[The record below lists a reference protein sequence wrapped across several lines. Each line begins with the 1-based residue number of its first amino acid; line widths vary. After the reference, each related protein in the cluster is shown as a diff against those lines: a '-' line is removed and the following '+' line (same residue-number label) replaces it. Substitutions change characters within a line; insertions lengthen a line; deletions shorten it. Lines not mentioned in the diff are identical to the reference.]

1 MPDRTAMAVVIWLFG
16 VSVAAAQPPARG
28 ESVLPPLLPV
38 PTGPGTPAPC
48 CPTPLDES
56 GKPLEYDRSLMY
68 LPDRHPGGSRP
79 FESRPRDERATW
91 GRAAAVFGQT
101 QSLETAALPDG
112 SNKLQP
118 NWRAG
123 VDGAVGAWWDADRS
137 RGTEFG
143 ALYLA
148 EGHAGSGNTVLDTR
162 FFSAHANYRQS
173 VGRIGKIKLDAL
185 AGYRFASVGE
195 DTPPSQTD
203 NRFHGGTLGL
213 DGEYRHGAWSADA
226 RASVALGATFADQ
239 SGLFSRND
247 RTYAVLPE
255 LTLSLGREVLD
266 GGRVYLGYRFAYLNR
281 IVRPTT
287 DPGTWSSFWMQG
299 VTVGFDWWF

>member
-1 MPDRTAMAVVIWLFG
+1 MPDRGAIAVVVWLIG
-16 VSVAAAQPPARG
+16 VSAAAAQPPAHG
-28 ESVLPPLLPV
+28 DSVLPPLLPV

-48 CPTPLDES
+48 CPTPMDES

-68 LPDRHPGGSRP
+68 LPDRHPGHNRP

-91 GRAAAVFGQT
+91 GRAAALYGQT
-101 QSLETAALPDG
+101 QSLETAGLPDG

-123 VDGAVGAWWDADRS
+123 IDAAAGVWWDSERS

-148 EGHAGSGNTVLDTR
+148 EGHISHGLAESETR
-162 FFSAHANYRQS
+162 FLSANGHYRQS
-173 VGRIGKIKLDAL
+173 VGRVWKIKLDAFT
-185 AGYRFASVGE
+185 GYRFASVSE
-195 DTPPSQTD
+195 ETTPSRTE
-203 NRFHGGTLGL
+203 NHFHGGTLGL

-226 RASVALGATFADQ
+226 RASIALGATFADQ
-239 SGLFSRND
+239 VGFMARNE
-247 RTYAVLPE
+247 RTFAVLPE
-255 LTLSLGREVLD
+255 LSMSLGREVFD
-266 GGRVYLGYRFAYLNR
+266 SGRVFLGYRFVQLNHL
-281 IVRPTT
+281 IRPTT
-287 DPGTWSSFWMQG
+287 AANSWSSFWMQG